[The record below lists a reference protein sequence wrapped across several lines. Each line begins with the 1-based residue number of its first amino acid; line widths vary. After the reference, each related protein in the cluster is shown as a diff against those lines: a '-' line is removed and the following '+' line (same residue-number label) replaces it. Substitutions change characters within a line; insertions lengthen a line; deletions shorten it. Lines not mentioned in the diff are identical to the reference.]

1 MEKREATGNN
11 VIPMR
16 KKQNKTAKKQQMGI
30 CIAAILLLLGL
41 MIFVVTQCQI
51 KTLVITGNETYTQD
65 EIEAAIRSKAVN
77 NTVFYTVAAWFSK
90 NDYLPFI
97 EKSEV
102 TYLGKNVLK
111 VEVQEKLR
119 AGVLKEMSEYFYFD
133 KDGIIREESQA
144 RLRDVPLVTGLK
156 MDDCVLNE
164 QIKPREEGVFAIILK
179 MTQLIIK
186 YELPV
191 QELQFNTLTDI
202 RLTTSTLT
210 IKLGT
215 SSELDAKMAELPS
228 ILTELSGMKGTL
240 NMESYK
246 EENKIITFT
255 KTKTKTS
262 KKKK

>member
-1 MEKREATGNN
+1 MEKREVTGDN

-16 KKQNKTAKKQQMGI
+16 KKRRKTARKQQVGM
-30 CIAAILLLLGL
+30 CIAAVLLLLGL
-41 MIFVVTQCQI
+41 MIFVITQCQI
-51 KTLVITGNETYTQD
+51 KTFVITGNETYTQD
-65 EIEAAIRSKAVN
+65 EVEAAIRNKAVN
-77 NTVFYTVAAWFSK
+77 NTIFYTVAAWFSK

-97 EKSEV
+97 EESEV
-102 TYLGKNVLK
+102 TYLSKNVLK
-111 VEVQEKLR
+111 VEVHEKLR

-164 QIKPREEGVFAIILK
+164 QIQPREDGVFPIILK
-179 MTQLIIK
+179 ITQLIIR
-186 YELPV
+186 YELPI
-191 QELQFNTLTDI
+191 QEIQFNTLTDI

-215 SSELDAKMAELPS
+215 SSELDAKLAELPS
-228 ILTELSGMKGTL
+228 ILEEISQMKGTL
-240 NMESYK
+240 NMESYR

-255 KTKTKTS
+255 KTKTS